1 MTGKL
6 SLTELQLII
15 RDSIYLALPDFY
27 WVVAEISEVKLNYS
41 GHCYLE
47 LIEKQDDETSV
58 KAKIKAVIW
67 GNRYN
72 FIKSFFESSTGESL
86 REGFKVLVK
95 ARIEYH
101 QLYGISLVITDIDP
115 AFTIGEMAAKRLL
128 IIKKLEQEGVF
139 GMNKE
144 LELPLIPQ
152 RIAIISSRNAAGYSD
167 FINHLNGNS
176 FRYTFY
182 TALFDTVM
190 QGNDTEQSV
199 ISALD
204 RIAVNSHLFDMVV
217 IIRGGGS
224 QADLSWFD
232 NYNIAYHVTQFP
244 LPVIAGIGH
253 DKDLSVTD
261 MVASKSLKTP
271 TAAADFIINCV
282 LETENHILGIG
293 SEIKGIALV
302 ILDEN
307 KNRID
312 KSKNTL
318 APLTRILISEVRKN
332 LSDKVIAILNTGKEK
347 SFKAGIILANR
358 KSRLASSARSSITV
372 KGNFIEG
379 LGIKL
384 VSKTDE
390 LLKKNDLR
398 LVGFSDTLTIL
409 NPENVLKRGY
419 SITTLNG
426 RILKSSDEVTEGDLI
441 DTDFSTGSI
450 TSRVTV
456 KGDND

>member
-6 SLTELQLII
+6 SLTELQQII

-27 WVVAEISEVKLNYS
+27 WVIAEISEMKLNYS

-47 LIEKQDDETSV
+47 LIEKQDDETNV

-67 GNRYN
+67 SNRYS
-72 FIKSFFESSTGESL
+72 FIISFFENSTGKSL

-101 QLYGISLVITDIDP
+101 QLYGLSLVINDIDP

-128 IIKKLEQEGVF
+128 IVKKLEQEGVF

-144 LELPLIPQ
+144 LVLPVVPQ

-176 FRYTFY
+176 FRYSFY
-182 TALFDTVM
+182 TALFDTFM
-190 QGNDTEQSV
+190 QGIETEQS
-199 ISALD
+199 ILSALD
-204 RIAVNSHLFDMVV
+204 RIAENSHQFDLVV

-244 LPVIAGIGH
+244 LPVLTGIGH
-253 DKDLSVTD
+253 DKDMTVTD
-261 MVASKSLKTP
+261 MVAGKSLKTP
-271 TAAADFIINCV
+271 TAVADFIIDCV
-282 LETENHILGIG
+282 SETENHILDIG
-293 SEIKGIALV
+293 SEIKGIALE
-302 ILDEN
+302 ILEEN

-312 KSKNTL
+312 KSKNRL
-318 APLTRILISEVRKN
+318 APLTKILISEVRKN
-332 LSDKVIAILNTGKEK
+332 LSEKIIAVLNTGREK
-347 SFKAGIILANR
+347 SFKATMIMANH
-358 KSRLASSARSSITV
+358 KSRLAFAARSSVAVRETLL
-372 KGNFIEG
+372 EG
-379 LGIKL
+379 LEIKFL
-384 VSKTDE
+384 YKTAD
-390 LLKKNDLR
+390 LLKKHDEKLI
-398 LVGFSDTLTIL
+398 GFYDTLNIL

-419 SITTLNG
+419 TITSLNG

-441 DTDFSTGSI
+441 DTNFSTGSI
-450 TSRVTV
+450 KSRVTG
-456 KGDND
+456 KTDNN

>member
-27 WVVAEISEVKLNYS
+27 WVVAEISEIKLNYS

-101 QLYGISLVITDIDP
+101 QLYGISLVINDIDP

-144 LELPLIPQ
+144 LEFPLIPQ

-293 SEIKGIALV
+293 SEIKEIALV

-456 KGDND
+456 KGDNE